1 MVIVAAFVVAATIVV
16 LVLDNRSLIV
26 VLPFAVLPFVPV
38 ADSDKR
44 ERNR

>member
-1 MVIVAAFVVAATIVV
+1 MVIVAAFVVAAAIVV

-26 VLPFAVLPFVPV
+26 VLPFAVFPFVPA
-38 ADSDKR
+38 ADNDKR